1 MAEKGSGNVL
11 LNAHSDLQ
19 RPRFPDHEVQAGAGK
34 ADGNGAHS
42 PLQLKSIPM
51 DDIFRGPSAM
61 RIRASDK

>member
-1 MAEKGSGNVL
+1 MFCLMHTVTFRGQDFLITKFKQEL
-11 LNAHSDLQ
+11 
-19 RPRFPDHEVQAGAGK
+19 GK
-34 ADGNGAHS
+34 QMEMEHTA